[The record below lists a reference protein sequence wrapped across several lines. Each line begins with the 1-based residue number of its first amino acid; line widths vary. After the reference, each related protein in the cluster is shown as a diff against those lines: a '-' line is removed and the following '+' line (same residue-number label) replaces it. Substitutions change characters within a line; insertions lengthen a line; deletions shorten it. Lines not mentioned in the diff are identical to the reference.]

1 MASLAETNPY
11 LKDRKKMVE
20 MIAEDVYESAIFE
33 GASPR
38 SLKDIHGQR
47 PSRRPKR
54 RAEETDNSPQSS
66 QP

>member
-11 LKDRKKMVE
+11 LKDRKKMLE

-38 SLKDIHGQR
+38 ALKDAPGHP
-47 PSRRPKR
+47 PSRRPKLR
-54 RAEETDNSPQSS
+54 VKKSDSS
-66 QP
+66 T